1 MPKNSR
7 RLRRLGLAAAIAAI
21 ATLAGPHA
29 ANAGT
34 YTVSGTCG
42 LWSPWNWDGSRIAVY
57 AGCPALY
64 ARQTY
69 GAFTTPAGVA
79 GGWRFD
85 APWGTEIQSVTL
97 EGALKGFNGWQ
108 AAAYTE
114 GNSARTLVDCP
125 GVTCP
130 GGGGSFTTYPTYGAG
145 FGRAASPVRSEQLQQ
160 QRRQQHALH
169 HEREIHARR
178 LGVSRRVDRRRVADL
193 WRLEERHRKRR
204 RGRFGQRR
212 DPGNSRARRRCRP
225 SRSRVATARGAS
237 SSRARTA
244 TSRSTSQRRTSPM
257 ARIPLPHRLST
268 RQGTSAGPTR

>member
-145 FGRAASPVRSEQLQQ
+145 AVVLRVR
-160 QRRQQHALH
+160 
-169 HEREIHARR
+169 
-178 LGVSRRVDRRRVADL
+178 
-193 WRLEERHRKRR
+193 
-204 RGRFGQRR
+204 
-212 DPGNSRARRRCRP
+212 C
-225 SRSRVATARGAS
+225 GAS
-237 SSRARTA
+237 SCSNNADSNMLYITSARFTLGDWASPAASVVGGSLISGGWKSGTASVVVAGSDNTGIQETRALIDGVR
-244 TSRSTSQRRTSPM
+244 
-257 ARIPLPHRLST
+257 
-268 RQGTSAGPTR
+268 RQGCAE